1 MSRLMK
7 GLLLLAICAGC
18 SGDGST
24 LGPDGRPVDG
34 DSDAN
39 GADDSDANGADD
51 SDASTTDITLAQIS
65 EQIFALKCVGC
76 HGGGSPSAN
85 MSLES
90 GVVAAEIINVASS
103 QRSDL
108 KRIDP
113 GNPDGS
119 YLLIKLRADDG
130 IVNQQMPL
138 GGGALSDEQ
147 IEMVRKWIA
156 GGAPVE

>member
-39 GADDSDANGADD
+39 GADDSAAP
-51 SDASTTDITLAQIS
+51 TTDITLAQIS

-113 GNPDGS
+113 GNPDDS
-119 YLLIKLRADDG
+119 YLLIKLRADEDM
-130 IVNQQMPL
+130 VSQQMPL

>member
-24 LGPDGRPVDG
+24 LGPDGRPADEERADG

-39 GADDSDANGADD
+39 GS
-51 SDASTTDITLAQIS
+51 DITLAQIS
-65 EQIFALKCVGC
+65 EQIFAPKCVGC
-76 HGGGSPSAN
+76 HGGGSPAAN

-103 QRSDL
+103 QNSDL
-108 KRIDP
+108 KRVDP
-113 GNPDGS
+113 GNPDSS
-119 YLLIKLRADDG
+119 YLLIKLRADEG
-130 IVNQQMPL
+130 MVSQQMPL

>member
-39 GADDSDANGADD
+39 GADDSDAP
-51 SDASTTDITLAQIS
+51 TTDITLAQIS

-103 QRSDL
+103 QNSDI
-108 KRIDP
+108 KRVDP

-119 YLLIKLRADDG
+119 YLLIKLRADEDM
-130 IVNQQMPL
+130 VSQQMPL